1 MILQPIDLLNM
12 GLNIGSEIPQAKLT
26 AAIEEG
32 ELSVVKPA
40 IGDDA
45 YIAATGLASTDP
57 LLIGGQTTDQQGNQ
71 VFLAGLKKAMG
82 YIAFAC
88 LIRHTM
94 QSTNFGTVQ
103 KNDEHSTNTDPLE
116 WARYNFGVGTR
127 YLREVAA
134 AAGWPCKLGDTTLM
148 WNL

>member
-1 MILQPIDLLNM
+1 MILTPNELVSM
-12 GLNIGSEIPQAKLT
+12 GLNIGSEIPQAKLQ

-32 ELSVVKPA
+32 ELSVIKPA
-40 IGDDA
+40 IGDTA
-45 YIAATGLASTDP
+45 YIAALSLQQNDP
-57 LLIGGQTTDQQGNQ
+57 LLIGGQATDPDGGA
-71 VFLAGLKKAMG
+71 VYVAGLKKAVG

-94 QSTNFGTVQ
+94 QSTSFGTVQ
-103 KNDEHSTNTDPLE
+103 KNDDHSTNTDPWE

>member
-1 MILQPIDLLNM
+1 MILTPNELVSM
-12 GLNIGSEIPQAKLT
+12 GLNIGSEIPQTKLQ

-45 YIAATGLASTDP
+45 YIAAAGLGSTDP
-57 LLIGGQTTDQQGNQ
+57 LLIGGQTTDQQGND
-71 VFLAGLKKAMG
+71 VFLAGLKKAIG

-103 KNDEHSTNTDPLE
+103 KNDEHSTNTDPWE

>member
-1 MILQPIDLLNM
+1 MILQPIDLLSM
-12 GLNIGSEIPQAKLT
+12 GLNIGSEIPQTKLA

-45 YIAATGLASTDP
+45 YIAALALASTDP
-57 LLIGGQTTDQQGNQ
+57 LLIGGQATDQQGKQ
-71 VFLAGLKKAMG
+71 VFLAGLKKAVG

-103 KNDEHSTNTDPLE
+103 KNDEHSTNTDPWE

-134 AAGWPCKLGDTTLM
+134 AAGWPCKLGDTTFM